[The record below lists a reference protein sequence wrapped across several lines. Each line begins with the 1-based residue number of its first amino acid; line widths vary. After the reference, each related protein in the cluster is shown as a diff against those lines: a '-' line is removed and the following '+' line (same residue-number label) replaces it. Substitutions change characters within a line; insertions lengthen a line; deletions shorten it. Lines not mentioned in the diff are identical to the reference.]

1 MDIDNVAFVL
11 VLAFLFVGI
20 LICIYSMVVDLLAWL
35 ASSYDIGPGEL
46 LFALVIG
53 AISAV
58 MLVWAQKV
66 IYK

>member
-35 ASSYDIGPGEL
+35 AGNGIGIGMIG
-46 LFALVIG
+46 FALVVG
-53 AISAV
+53 ALSAV
-58 MLVWAQKV
+58 GLLWFTKGAEK
-66 IYK
+66 

>member
-35 ASSYDIGPGEL
+35 AGNGIGIGML

-53 AISAV
+53 ALSAV
-58 MLVWAQKV
+58 GLLFFNKEV
-66 IYK
+66 YK